1 MPTPDRTYLRGF
13 TNEELVK
20 HAREQIHSTELEI
33 VLAERLG
40 ERNAVDAAYLEARA
54 ELNRADERI
63 AHLERDNRLLTEQ
76 VAVLN
81 MQLKI

>member
-20 HAREQIHSTELEI
+20 YAREQIHSTELEI

-54 ELNRADERI
+54 ELN
-63 AHLERDNRLLTEQ
+63 
-76 VAVLN
+76 
-81 MQLKI
+81 